1 MTLPPGA
8 HAPDE
13 AADEMAAGPPAA
25 GLTPEAARALLREC
39 ITVVQPGETLV
50 VRVPGDWTPRM
61 MVEYQDYA
69 DAATE
74 SGYIPFKVLVVI
86 GEQVAIVQTETD
98 DALAERIRRLLP
110 GLIHDEVRK
119 AATL

>member
-25 GLTPEAARALLREC
+25 ALTPEAARALLREC

>member
-1 MTLPPGA
+1 MRRTRQQTRWRPVLRQP
-8 HAPDE
+8 
-13 AADEMAAGPPAA
+13 
-25 GLTPEAARALLREC
+25 RSREC